1 MARRYGSFLIRCWAL
16 GGGEL
21 RLEIEHIQSGDRQQ
35 TTSLTDGLAWI
46 KARASQFDRTS
57 SATPAEPGDCEGEVM
72 NSDDT

>member
-16 GGGEL
+16 DGGEL
-21 RLEIEHIQSGDRQQ
+21 RLEIEHIQSGDRTQ
-35 TTSLTDGLAWI
+35 TASLTDGLAWI

-57 SATPAEPGDCEGEVM
+57 SAATADRGDGEGEVM